1 MFNGL
6 IFRPQ
11 MGIFMQQSLFPFRLD
26 KVGPT
31 CKDTDL
37 HLTEQSGGTMEKTEQ
52 PEEEPKSGF
61 FARLKSGLQKTRSS
75 LACGLENIVQGK
87 AKVGP
92 ELLEELEETLLI
104 ADVGME
110 TTAFILEDLKKDV
123 AQNRIRSNDE
133 VLQQLK
139 GRMIQVL
146 SQNINPI
153 TFTKN
158 KLLVVLMVGINGSG
172 KTTTIGKLA
181 QRWKREGKNVLLAA
195 GDTFRAAAID
205 QLQVWAERAD
215 INCIS
220 QKSGADPSA
229 VAYDAVQAAL
239 ARDMDVVLIDT
250 AGRLQTNQNLMEELK
265 KVKRVIGKVLP
276 GAPHETLLVLD
287 ATIGQ
292 NSISQAK
299 LFHEAMELDG
309 FVMTKLDGT
318 AKGGVLLNL
327 SGELKLPIHFIGI
340 GEKAEDLQAFDPESF
355 VEALISG

>member
-1 MFNGL
+1 MEE
-6 IFRPQ
+6 
-11 MGIFMQQSLFPFRLD
+11 
-26 KVGPT
+26 
-31 CKDTDL
+31 
-37 HLTEQSGGTMEKTEQ
+37 TET
-52 PEEEPKSGF
+52 PEEELKSGF
-61 FARLKSGLQKTRSS
+61 FARLKSGLQKTRSN
-75 LACGLENIVQGK
+75 LAGGIENIVQGK

-92 ELLEELEETLLI
+92 ELLDELEETLLI

-123 AQNRIRSNDE
+123 AQNRIRENNE
-133 VLQQLK
+133 VLQHLK
-139 GRMIQVL
+139 GRMIEVL

-153 TFTKN
+153 EFSKN
-158 KLLVVLMVGINGSG
+158 KPLVILMVGINGSG

-181 QRWKREGKNVLLAA
+181 QKWKQEGKKVLLAA
-195 GDTFRAAAID
+195 GDPFRAAAVD
-205 QLQVWAERAD
+205 QLKVWAERAD

-229 VAYDAVQAAL
+229 VAYDAVQAAV
-239 ARDMDVVLIDT
+239 ARDVDVVLIDT

-287 ATIGQ
+287 ATLGQ

-299 LFHEAMELDG
+299 LFHEALELNG
-309 FVMTKLDGT
+309 LVMTKLDGT

-327 SGELKLPIHFIGI
+327 SGELKLPVHFIGV
-340 GEKAEDLQAFDPESF
+340 GEKAEDLQAFDPENF

>member
-1 MFNGL
+1 MEE
-6 IFRPQ
+6 
-11 MGIFMQQSLFPFRLD
+11 
-26 KVGPT
+26 
-31 CKDTDL
+31 
-37 HLTEQSGGTMEKTEQ
+37 TEPSK
-52 PEEEPKSGF
+52 EEAKSGF

-75 LACGLENIVQGK
+75 LAGGIENIVQGK

-92 ELLEELEETLLI
+92 ELLDELEETLLI

-110 TTAFILEDLKKDV
+110 TTSFILEDLKKDV
-123 AQNRIRSNDE
+123 AQNRIRENDE
-133 VLQQLK
+133 VLQHLK
-139 GRMIQVL
+139 GRMIEVL
-146 SQNINPI
+146 SQNTHPI
-153 TFTKN
+153 DFSKN
-158 KLLVVLMVGINGSG
+158 QPLVILMVGINGSG

-181 QRWKREGKNVLLAA
+181 QKWKKEGKKVLLAA

-229 VAYDAVQAAL
+229 VAYDAVQAAV
-239 ARDMDVVLIDT
+239 ARKMDVVLIDT

-287 ATIGQ
+287 ATLGQ

-299 LFHEAMELDG
+299 LFHEALELDG
-309 FVMTKLDGT
+309 FVMTKLDGS

-327 SGELKLPIHFIGI
+327 SGELKLPVHFIGI
-340 GEKAEDLQAFDPESF
+340 GEKAEDLQEFDSKNF
-355 VEALISG
+355 VDALISS

>member
-1 MFNGL
+1 MEE
-6 IFRPQ
+6 
-11 MGIFMQQSLFPFRLD
+11 M
-26 KVGPT
+26 
-31 CKDTDL
+31 
-37 HLTEQSGGTMEKTEQ
+37 EQT
-52 PEEEPKSGF
+52 EEEPKSGF

-75 LACGLENIVQGK
+75 LAGGIENIVQGK

-92 ELLEELEETLLI
+92 ELLDELEESLLI

-110 TTAFILEDLKKDV
+110 TTAFILEDLKQDV
-123 AQNRIRSNDE
+123 AQNRIRENDE
-133 VLQQLK
+133 VLQHLK
-139 GRMIQVL
+139 GRMIEVL
-146 SQNINPI
+146 SQNTKPI
-153 TFTKN
+153 EFSKN
-158 KLLVVLMVGINGSG
+158 KPLVILMVGINGSG

-181 QRWKREGKNVLLAA
+181 QKWKQEGKNVLLAA

-205 QLQVWAERAD
+205 QLQVWAERAG

-229 VAYDAVQAAL
+229 VAYDAVQAAV
-239 ARDMDVVLIDT
+239 ARNMDVVLIDT

-287 ATIGQ
+287 ATLGQ

-299 LFHEAMELDG
+299 LFHEALELDG

-327 SGELKLPIHFIGI
+327 SGELKLPVHFIGV
-340 GEKAEDLQAFDPESF
+340 GEKAEDLQAFDSKNF
-355 VEALISG
+355 VDALISS